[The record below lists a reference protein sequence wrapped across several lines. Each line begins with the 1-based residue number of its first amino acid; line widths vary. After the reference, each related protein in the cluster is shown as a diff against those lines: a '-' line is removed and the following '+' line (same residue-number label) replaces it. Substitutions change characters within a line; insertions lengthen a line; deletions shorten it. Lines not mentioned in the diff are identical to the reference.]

1 MFASYCTAVLGFR
14 SLAGSCA
21 ASLALAAGAA
31 AQEGPSALG
40 SSRLGTLTV
49 TSQVVVSPSS
59 ADLRGVWNDTKV
71 PCTVSRGLRVRIL
84 VDRVAGG
91 KTTRLRRSGT
101 FRDSNC
107 AEGGP
112 NVGFTLSANAA
123 GMACPNG
130 RWKPGLYHFLT
141 RAKEP
146 KRGLEASAS
155 LDWTNTRRC

>member
-1 MFASYCTAVLGFR
+1 MITKTALLLVI
-14 SLAGSCA
+14 A
-21 ASLALAAGAA
+21 
-31 AQEGPSALG
+31 ALG
-40 SSRLGTLTV
+40 SAEPTTFATARLGTLTV
-49 TSQVVVSPSS
+49 TASVVVGPKTV
-59 ADLRGVWNDTKV
+59 DMRGVWNDTKV
-71 PCTVSRGLRVRIL
+71 PCTVSRRLRVRVLI
-84 VDRVAGG
+84 DRVASG
-91 KTTRLRRSGT
+91 KTKRVVRSGT

-112 NVGFTLSANAA
+112 NVGFTISARAV
-123 GMACPNG
+123 GLACPNG

>member
-1 MFASYCTAVLGFR
+1 MIGKTALLLGV
-14 SLAGSCA
+14 A
-21 ASLALAAGAA
+21 AAAGGEPTSFGTA
-31 AQEGPSALG
+31 
-40 SSRLGTLTV
+40 RLGTLTV
-49 TSQVVVSPSS
+49 TSSVLVSPKA
-59 ADLRGVWNDTKV
+59 ADMRAVWNDTKA
-71 PCTVSRGLRVRIL
+71 PCTESRRLRVRVL
-84 VDRVAGG
+84 VDRVAAG
-91 KTTRLRRSGT
+91 KTTRVRRAGT
-101 FRDSNC
+101 FRDANC

-112 NVGFTLSANAA
+112 NVGFTLSARAA